1 MTDPNQSATE
11 PSEGKTPHVQDWSVL
26 KLFMQ
31 KPTVEQAQKDRD
43 EARDVMAKAVLDI
56 AELRTQIRTLER
68 ENQSLRQAA
77 VAARDLLAFIQDADV
92 KACAAMV
99 QMGIPLEPESYEIQ
113 NRITPALAELRARLE
128 PTPEV
133 P

>member
-1 MTDPNQSATE
+1 MNKT
-11 PSEGKTPHVQDWSVL
+11 PSEWLRELGAFIHANGHPFDGDELEEIASQITFL
-26 KLFMQ
+26 YGE
-31 KPTVEQAQKDRD
+31 TDRLRQVNVD
-43 EARDVMAKAVLDI
+43 FARTIGGLSTSLTA
-56 AELRTQIRTLER
+56 
-68 ENQSLRQAA
+68 LRQAA
-77 VAARDLLAFIQDADV
+77 EAARDLLAFIQDADV